1 MNRLQKMWAFLSQP
15 EVYWRIFSLLLA
27 ITFWLLAAGNGS
39 LSGTERIATL
49 AVEVENMPADLALVN
64 SPEMVRVRI
73 RGLSP
78 ILNRGEDALL
88 AKIDLSNAEEGSE
101 TYAVEV
107 DAPLG
112 IEVVTVTPRWVNVYT
127 EQIGEA
133 TFPVTLALLGVDS
146 TKVVRGLDADPSLV
160 TVRGPRSILKE
171 VDHVVA
177 HLSLDSL
184 FEEGEIFVPVQALD
198 FQGRS
203 LFGLETD
210 PKEITVAFDQPEEKR
225 SVVEEKGDQVDD

>member
-1 MNRLQKMWAFLSQP
+1 MNRLKKIWTFLSRP

-27 ITFWLLAAGNGS
+27 MTFWLLAAGDGS
-39 LSGTERIATL
+39 LSGTERLATL
-49 AVEVENMPADLALVN
+49 AVEVENMPVDLALVN

-78 ILNRGEDALL
+78 LLNRGEDALI

-107 DAPLG
+107 EAPLG

-133 TFPVTLALLGVDS
+133 IFPVTLALLGVDS
-146 TKVVRGLDADPSLV
+146 TKVVIGLNSNPSVV
-160 TVRGPRSILKE
+160 TVRGPRSILEE

-184 FEEGEIFVPVQALD
+184 FEEGEISVPVQALD

-210 PKEITVAFDQPEEKR
+210 PKDVIVAFDQPEEK
-225 SVVEEKGDQVDD
+225 GDQVDD